1 MSLDRVSLAGLRV
14 FAHHGVLAYE
24 RQHGQE
30 FLIDAVLWLD
40 TSAAAAADDLSLAAD
55 YSAIADRIAA
65 LASGPPVRLIETL
78 AQRLADGCL
87 TEPAI
92 QEVEITVHKPHA
104 PIPHRFADVSVT
116 IRRARPPAAGPGS
129 GQPVVIA
136 LGSNLGDRLGH
147 LQGAVDALAGTPGL
161 TLTAASPVYQTAP
174 VGGRAQQDYYNAV
187 LTART
192 VLPPRALLTRCQ
204 QVENAF
210 GRIRAETWGP
220 RTLDIDIIVYG
231 DVVTDDP
238 ELTLP
243 HPRARERAFVLAPWH
258 AIDPEAVI
266 PGRGSVADL
275 LAAAGQDGV
284 HRLAG
289 ASLHLPA

>member
-14 FAHHGVLAYE
+14 FAHHGVLAGE
-24 RQHGQE
+24 RQDGQE

-40 TSAAAAADDLSLAAD
+40 TRAAAAADDLSLAAD
-55 YSAIADRIAA
+55 YSAIAGRIVA
-65 LASGPPVRLIETL
+65 LAGDPPVRLIETL

-87 TEPAI
+87 AEPAV

-104 PIPHRFADVSVT
+104 PIRHQFADVSVT
-116 IRRARPPAAGPGS
+116 IRRTRQAAAVPAD

-136 LGSNLGDRLGH
+136 LGSNLGDRLGY
-147 LQGAVDALAGTPGL
+147 LQGAVDALARTPGL
-161 TLTAASPVYQTAP
+161 TLATASPVYQTAP
-174 VGGRAQQDYYNAV
+174 VGGPAQPDYYNAV

-192 VLPPRALLTRCQ
+192 VLAPRALLARCQ
-204 QVENAF
+204 QVENTF
-210 GRIRAETWGP
+210 GRVRAETWGA
-220 RTLDIDIIVYG
+220 RTLDLDIIVYG
-231 DVVTDDP
+231 DVVSDDP
-238 ELTLP
+238 GLTLP

-258 AIDPEAVI
+258 AIDPDAVI
-266 PGRGSVADL
+266 PGRGRIADL

-289 ASLHLPA
+289 ASLHLPS

>member
-14 FAHHGVLAYE
+14 FARHGVLAGE
-24 RQHGQE
+24 RQYGQE

-40 TSAAAAADDLSLAAD
+40 TRAAAAADDLSLAAD
-55 YSAIADRIAA
+55 YSAIADRIAT

-87 TEPAI
+87 AEPAV

-104 PIPHRFADVSVT
+104 PIRVPFADVSVT
-116 IRRARPPAAGPGS
+116 IRRARPAAAGPGDE
-129 GQPVVIA
+129 QPVVIA

-147 LQGAVDALAGTPGL
+147 LQGAVDALAGTPRL
-161 TLTAASPVYQTAP
+161 TVAAVSPVYQTAP
-174 VGGRAQQDYYNAV
+174 VGGPAQPDYYNAA

-192 VLPPRALLTRCQ
+192 VLSPHALLARCQ
-204 QVENAF
+204 QVETAF
-210 GRIRAETWGP
+210 GRVRAETWGP
-220 RTLDIDIIVYG
+220 RTLDLDIIVYG
-231 DVVTDDP
+231 DLVTEEP
-238 ELTLP
+238 GLTLP
-243 HPRARERAFVLAPWH
+243 HPRAGERAFVLAPWH
-258 AIDPEAVI
+258 AIDPEAVL

-275 LAAAGQDGV
+275 LAAASQDGV

-289 ASLHLPA
+289 ASLQLPA

>member
-14 FAHHGVLAYE
+14 FARHGVLAHE
-24 RQHGQE
+24 RQQGQE
-30 FLIDAVLWLD
+30 FLIDAVVWLD
-40 TSAAAAADDLSLAAD
+40 TRAAAAADDLSLAAD
-55 YSAIADRIAA
+55 YGEIADRIVA
-65 LASGPPVRLIETL
+65 LASGAPVNLIETL

-87 TEPAI
+87 AEPAV

-104 PIPHRFADVSVT
+104 PIRHQFADVSVT
-116 IRRARPPAAGPGS
+116 IRRKRQAAAGPG
-129 GQPVVIA
+129 GEQPVVIA
-136 LGSNLGDRLGH
+136 LGSNLGDRLGQ
-147 LQGAVDALAGTPGL
+147 LQGAVDALASPPWL
-161 TLTAASPVYQTAP
+161 TQVSVSPVYQTAP
-174 VGGRAQQDYYNAV
+174 VGGPAQPDYYNAV

-192 VLPPRALLTRCQ
+192 MLPPRDLLARCQ
-204 QVENAF
+204 QVESAA
-210 GRIRAETWGP
+210 GRVRAETWGP
-220 RTLDIDIIVYG
+220 RILDLDIIVYG

-243 HPRARERAFVLAPWH
+243 HPRAYQRAFVLAPWH

-266 PGRGSVADL
+266 PGHGRVADL

-289 ASLHLPA
+289 VSLHLPA

>member
-14 FAHHGVLAYE
+14 FAHHGVLASE
-24 RQHGQE
+24 RQDGQE

-55 YSAIADRIAA
+55 YSVIADRIVA

-87 TEPAI
+87 TEPAV
-92 QEVEITVHKPHA
+92 QQVEITVHKPHA

-116 IRRARPPAAGPGS
+116 IRRAQPATIGPGDE
-129 GQPVVIA
+129 QPVVIA
-136 LGSNLGDRLGH
+136 LGSNLGDRLGQ

-174 VGGRAQQDYYNAV
+174 VGGPAQPDYYNAV
-187 LTART
+187 LTGHT
-192 VLPPRALLTRCQ
+192 VLPPRALLARCQ

-210 GRIRAETWGP
+210 GRVRAETWGP
-220 RTLDIDIIVYG
+220 RTLDLDVIVYG

-238 ELTLP
+238 KLTLP
-243 HPRARERAFVLAPWH
+243 HPQASGRAFVLVPWH
-258 AIDPEAVI
+258 AIDPDAVI

>member
-14 FAHHGVLAYE
+14 YAYHGVLPGE
-24 RQHGQE
+24 RQYGQE
-30 FLIDAVLWLD
+30 FVIDVVLWLD
-40 TSAAAAADDLSLAAD
+40 TRAAAAADDLALAAD
-55 YSAIADRIAA
+55 YSAITGRIAR
-65 LASGPPVRLIETL
+65 LASGPPVQLIETL

-87 TEPAI
+87 AEPAV
-92 QEVEITVHKPHA
+92 QEVEITVHKPQA

-116 IRRARPPAAGPGS
+116 IQRKRPTGDGPG
-129 GQPVVIA
+129 GEQPVVIA

-161 TLTAASPVYQTAP
+161 TQARVSPVYQTAP
-174 VGGRAQQDYYNAV
+174 VGGPAQPDYYNAV

-192 VLPPRALLTRCQ
+192 VLPPRALLDRCQ

-210 GRIRAETWGP
+210 GRVRAETWGP
-220 RTLDIDIIVYG
+220 RTLDLDIIVYG

-243 HPRARERAFVLAPWH
+243 HPRAGERAFVLAPWH
-258 AIDPEAVI
+258 TIDPDAVI

-289 ASLHLPA
+289 VSLRMPA

>member
-14 FAHHGVLAYE
+14 FAHHGVLAGE
-24 RQHGQE
+24 RQYGQE

-40 TSAAAAADDLSLAAD
+40 TRAAAAADDLSLAAD
-55 YSAIADRIAA
+55 YSAIADRLAA
-65 LASGPPVRLIETL
+65 LASDPPVRLIETL
-78 AQRLADGCL
+78 ARRLADGCL
-87 TEPAI
+87 AEPAV
-92 QEVEITVHKPHA
+92 QEVEITVHKPLA
-104 PIPHRFADVSVT
+104 PIRLPFADVSVT
-116 IRRARPPAAGPGS
+116 IRRARPVAAGPG
-129 GQPVVIA
+129 GEQPAVIA

-161 TLTAASPVYQTAP
+161 TVAAISPVYQTAP
-174 VGGRAQQDYYNAV
+174 VGGPAQQDYYNAV

-192 VLPPRALLTRCQ
+192 VLPPRALLARCQ
-204 QVENAF
+204 QVETAS
-210 GRIRAETWGP
+210 GRVRAETWGP
-220 RTLDIDIIVYG
+220 RTLDLDIIVYG
-231 DVVTDDP
+231 DLVTDEP

-243 HPRARERAFVLAPWH
+243 HPRAGERAFVLAPWH
-258 AIDPEAVI
+258 AIDPGAVI

-275 LAAAGQDGV
+275 LAAASQDGV

>member
-14 FAHHGVLAYE
+14 FAHHGVLASE
-24 RQHGQE
+24 RQYGQE

-40 TSAAAAADDLSLAAD
+40 TRAAAAADDLSLAAD
-55 YSAIADRIAA
+55 YSALADRIAA
-65 LASGPPVRLIETL
+65 LAAGPPVRLIETL

-87 TEPAI
+87 AEPAVH
-92 QEVEITVHKPHA
+92 QVEITVHKPHA
-104 PIPHRFADVSVT
+104 PIRLPFADVSVT
-116 IRRARPPAAGPGS
+116 IRRARPAATGPG

-161 TLTAASPVYQTAP
+161 TLAAASPVYQTAP
-174 VGGRAQQDYYNAV
+174 VGGPAQPDYYNAV

-192 VLPPRALLTRCQ
+192 GLPPRTLLARCQ
-204 QVENAF
+204 QVETAS
-210 GRIRAETWGP
+210 GRVRAESWGP
-220 RTLDIDIIVYG
+220 RTLDLDIIVYG
-231 DVVTDDP
+231 DLVSDEP

-243 HPRARERAFVLAPWH
+243 HPRAGERAFVLAPWH
-258 AIDPEAVI
+258 AIDPDAVI

-275 LAAAGQDGV
+275 LAAASQDGV
-284 HRLAG
+284 RRLTG
-289 ASLHLPA
+289 ASLRLPA

>member
-14 FAHHGVLAYE
+14 FAHHGVLDHE
-24 RQHGQE
+24 RRDGQE
-30 FLIDAVLWLD
+30 FLVDAVLWLD
-40 TSAAAAADDLSLAAD
+40 TRPAAAADDLSLAAD
-55 YSAIADRIAA
+55 YSALADRIVA

-87 TEPAI
+87 AEPAVR
-92 QEVEITVHKPHA
+92 EVEITVHKPHA

-116 IRRARPPAAGPGS
+116 IRRTRAAGDGPG
-129 GQPVVIA
+129 GGEPVVIA

-147 LQGAVDALAGTPGL
+147 LQAAVDALASTPGL
-161 TLTAASPVYQTAP
+161 AQARVSPVYRTAP
-174 VGGRAQQDYYNAV
+174 VGGPAQPDYYNAV

-204 QVENAF
+204 QVEDAA
-210 GRIRAETWGP
+210 GRVRIQTWGP
-220 RTLDIDIIVYG
+220 RTLDADIIVYG

-243 HPRARERAFVLAPWH
+243 HPRAHERAFVLAPWH
-258 AIDPEAVI
+258 AIDPDAAI
-266 PGRGSVADL
+266 QGRGPVADL

-284 HRLAG
+284 HLLAG
-289 ASLHLPA
+289 VSLHLPA

>member
-1 MSLDRVSLAGLRV
+1 MSLDRVALAGLRV
-14 FAHHGVLAYE
+14 FARHGVLAAE
-24 RQHGQE
+24 RQDGQE

-55 YSAIADRIAA
+55 YSAIADRIVT
-65 LASGPPVRLIETL
+65 LASDPPVRLIETL

-87 TEPAI
+87 AEPAV

-116 IRRARPPAAGPGS
+116 IRRARPAVAGQGG
-129 GQPVVIA
+129 GQQVVIA

-147 LQGAVDALAGTPGL
+147 LQGAVDALDGTRGL
-161 TLTAASPVYQTAP
+161 AVAAVSPVYQTAP
-174 VGGRAQQDYYNAV
+174 VGGPAQPDYYNAV

-210 GRIRAETWGP
+210 GRVRAETWGP
-220 RTLDIDIIVYG
+220 RTLDLDLIVYG

-243 HPRARERAFVLAPWH
+243 HPRAAERAFVLAPWH
-258 AIDPEAVI
+258 AVDPDAVI

-284 HRLAG
+284 RRLAG
-289 ASLHLPA
+289 ASLHLPS

>member
-14 FAHHGVLAYE
+14 YAYHGVLPGE
-24 RQHGQE
+24 RQYGQE
-30 FLIDAVLWLD
+30 FVIDVVLWLD
-40 TSAAAAADDLSLAAD
+40 TRAAAAADDLALAAD
-55 YSAIADRIAA
+55 YSAIAGRIAR
-65 LASGPPVRLIETL
+65 LASGPPVQLIETL

-87 TEPAI
+87 AEPAV
-92 QEVEITVHKPHA
+92 QEVEITVHKPQA

-116 IRRARPPAAGPGS
+116 IQRKRPAGDGPG
-129 GQPVVIA
+129 GEQPVVIA

-161 TLTAASPVYQTAP
+161 TQARVSPVYQTAP
-174 VGGRAQQDYYNAV
+174 VGGPAQPDYYNAV

-210 GRIRAETWGP
+210 GRVRAETWGP
-220 RTLDIDIIVYG
+220 RTLDLDIIVYG

-243 HPRARERAFVLAPWH
+243 HPRAGGRAFVLAPWH
-258 AIDPEAVI
+258 AIDPDAVI
-266 PGRGSVADL
+266 PGRGGVADL
-275 LAAAGQDGV
+275 LATAGQDGV

-289 ASLHLPA
+289 VGLRLPA